1 MLYKDTKMSLLE
13 VNIMSKKQIK
23 KLVFIGI
30 GLIILLIT
38 GIIYS
43 VLFNEG
49 RFVNKMDLSE
59 YIFSVKDIP
68 MLMIGAL
75 IAFYVI
81 YLTIIVF
88 KASMMKK
95 NIRKKYTRKVPPYFG
110 IFGIFGFLG
119 FMGFWTYDKWG
130 IIYPFIFFVFFGLFG
145 LFFEGK
151 LSNTLED
158 ELYQENKRKAEV
170 KAYRTGF
177 VLLFVV
183 IWLVGMGMLSQNIEW
198 CAIFMLISISLIY
211 GLVLFLS
218 SYLLYRYEKEE

>member
-1 MLYKDTKMSLLE
+1 
-13 VNIMSKKQIK
+13 MSKKQIK

-95 NIRKKYTRKVPPYFG
+95 NIRKKYTRKVSPYFG
-110 IFGIFGFLG
+110 IFG
-119 FMGFWTYDKWG
+119 
-130 IIYPFIFFVFFGLFG
+130 
-145 LFFEGK
+145 
-151 LSNTLED
+151 
-158 ELYQENKRKAEV
+158 
-170 KAYRTGF
+170 
-177 VLLFVV
+177 
-183 IWLVGMGMLSQNIEW
+183 
-198 CAIFMLISISLIY
+198 
-211 GLVLFLS
+211 
-218 SYLLYRYEKEE
+218 